1 MGDDPRAELM
11 AIVASAAEH
20 LRHELDLGNT
30 ALPVFEGPLEAA
42 PAFSGETVAVPPVEA
57 PPAAAASAAMGTRG
71 GLAVV
76 AEEAR
81 TCTRCRLHEGRTKS
95 VFARGSET
103 ASLVFVGEG
112 PGFHEDQQGVPFVG
126 RAGQLLDKM
135 IVAMGFDPAEVYIC
149 NVVKCRPPNNRT
161 PNPDEAA
168 ECLPFLRAQLE
179 VVKPE
184 VIVALG
190 RCAAENLGVAEA
202 GRRWRGEWGTWE
214 GVRVMP
220 TYHPAYLLR
229 NPENKRVVWQDLQA
243 VVKTMGREL
252 PARS

>member
-1 MGDDPRAELM
+1 MDEDPRAELV
-11 AIVASAAEH
+11 ALVASAAEH
-20 LRHELDLGNT
+20 LRHELDLGNP
-30 ALPVFEGPLEAA
+30 ALPELTGIQPAA
-42 PAFSGETVAVPPVEA
+42 PAAPAPVVASA
-57 PPAAAASAAMGTRG
+57 PAATTRSPER
-71 GLAVV
+71 LRVL

-81 TCTRCRLHEGRTKS
+81 ACTRCRLHEGRTKS
-95 VFARGSET
+95 VFARGSES

-112 PGFHEDQQGVPFVG
+112 PGFHEDQQGLPFVG
-126 RAGQLLDKM
+126 NAGQLLDRM
-135 IVAMGFDPAEVYIC
+135 IGAMGFEPAEVYIC
-149 NVVKCRPPNNRT
+149 NVVKCRPPDNRT

-168 ECLPFLRAQLE
+168 ECLPYLRAQLE
-179 VVKPE
+179 VVAPE

-190 RCAAENLGVAEA
+190 RCAAENLGVAEP

-214 GVRVMP
+214 GIRVMP

-243 VVKTMGREL
+243 VVKAMGREL